1 VSGLPRVVVTGVA
14 AVTALGR
21 DLAST
26 ALGLAEGRSAV
37 APVYPAGQAP
47 HGASPAA
54 RIASFTTEPELPKAK
69 ARRLDRGS
77 LFAVVA
83 ARQCIGDAGWQMAG
97 REERTGIL
105 LGTGSAGAGPLTEFE
120 RQMAVESPEAASPFL
135 FPYTVANAPASVVAL
150 ELVIKGPNVTVI
162 QKDPAAFNAL
172 FYGRMMLADGRA
184 DALLIG
190 AADEWSLTYHQAY
203 EHLRVTRSDGREGFV
218 LGEGAGVVLVE
229 PEESARARGA
239 RTDVRLA
246 GLATRP
252 VPMSPHV
259 RQANPSHLAAVIRAA
274 LEEAGT
280 SPTDIGLVHLS
291 RNGVPWVDDAER
303 EALEEVFGGSLP
315 RTSAVK
321 LQIGEN
327 PFAGATQLA
336 LAAAALRTE
345 VGLRAVL
352 VNAFGAGGNFFS
364 AVLSRE

>member
-1 VSGLPRVVVTGVA
+1 MTALPRVVVTGVG
-14 AVTALGR
+14 AVSALGR

-26 ALGLAEGRSAV
+26 VLGLAEGRSGIS
-37 APVYPAGQAP
+37 PVYPAGQAP
-47 HGASPAA
+47 RGASPAA
-54 RIASFTTEPELPKAK
+54 RILTFTTEPELPKAK

-77 LFAVVA
+77 LFAIVA
-83 ARQCIGDAGWQMAG
+83 VKQCLADAGWQIAG

-120 RQMAVESPEAASPFL
+120 RQMAVESPEAASPLL

-229 PEESARARGA
+229 PEKSARARGA

-259 RQANPSHLAAVIRAA
+259 RQANPSQLAAVIRAA

-280 SPTDIGLVHLS
+280 APTDIGLVHLS
-291 RNGVPWVDDAER
+291 RNGVPWVDEAEQK
-303 EALEEVFGGSLP
+303 ALEEVFGEALP
-315 RTSAVK
+315 RTAAVK

-336 LAAAALRTE
+336 LAAAALRSE
-345 VGLRAVL
+345 GGLRAVL

-364 AVLSRE
+364 AVLCRE